1 VFTGIVQALGHLRQ
15 KQAQGGDYRMVF
27 DTGTL
32 DLSDVAPGDSIAVSG
47 VCLTAVVLNPPNF
60 AADVSRETL
69 ERSILGDLGIGSA
82 VNLEKALRLSDR
94 LGGHL
99 VAGHVDGVGVL
110 RGAERSGR
118 SIVFRI
124 VAPPELRRYIAAKGS
139 ICVDGISLT
148 VNALEG
154 DTFSLNLIP
163 HTLEQTTAQDW
174 RVGQRVNL
182 EVDLLARYL
191 ERLMVRTDEDGVESG
206 ITPQWLA
213 AKGFPR

>member
-1 VFTGIVQALGHLRQ
+1 MFTGIVQALGHLRQ
-15 KQAQGGDYRMVF
+15 RQARGGDYRMVF
-27 DTGTL
+27 DAGTL
-32 DLSDVAPGDSIAVSG
+32 DLGDVALGDSIAVSG
-47 VCLTAVVLNPPNF
+47 VCLTVVVLSPPTF
-60 AADVSRETL
+60 AVDVSRETL
-69 ERSILGDLGIGSA
+69 ERSILGDLGVGSA

-99 VAGHVDGVGVL
+99 VAGHVDGVGTV
-110 RGAERSGR
+110 REVQPSGR

-124 VAPPELRRYIAAKGS
+124 AAPVELRRYIAAKGS

-154 DTFSLNLIP
+154 ETFSLNLIP
-163 HTLEQTTAQDW
+163 HTLEQTTAREW
-174 RVGQRVNL
+174 RGGQRVNL

-191 ERLMVRTDEDGVESG
+191 EQLMVRTPADGVESR

-213 AKGFPR
+213 AKGFPQ

>member
-1 VFTGIVQALGHLRQ
+1 MFTGIVQALGHLRQ
-15 KQAQGGDYRMVF
+15 RQARGGDYRMVF
-27 DTGTL
+27 DAGTL
-32 DLSDVAPGDSIAVSG
+32 DLGDVALGDSIAVSG
-47 VCLTAVVLNPPNF
+47 VCLTVVALSPPTFAV
-60 AADVSRETL
+60 DVSRETL
-69 ERSILGDLGIGSA
+69 ERSILADLGVGSA

-99 VAGHVDGVGVL
+99 VAGHVDGVGTV
-110 RGAERSGR
+110 REAQPSGR

-124 VAPPELRRYIAAKGS
+124 AAPAELRRYIAAKGS

-154 DTFSLNLIP
+154 ETFSLNLIP
-163 HTLEQTTAQDW
+163 HTLEQTTAREW
-174 RVGQRVNL
+174 RGGQRVNL

-191 ERLMVRTDEDGVESG
+191 EQLMVRTPADGVESR

-213 AKGFPR
+213 AKGFPQ